1 MANSIT
7 PAGTSRTLFG
17 IATGDII
24 TGGSITASS
33 FLGIGKDITFIN
45 ANNITSGNIGVS
57 RGGTGNNSFINN
69 AIVFNSNNQLIS
81 DNNLSWRANVLR
93 INNRDFLSDTSNYV
107 RSTSNRLSTLI
118 YNNTDTLTQS
128 ITSNI
133 KQTNLNV
140 SNYILSTSNKL
151 INFIK
156 TEQANN
162 VFYPATTTTLGGVQ
176 IGDGLYVNDRGV
188 ISVMPEIVYTVFPTI
203 NNTSLTFSSVPNT
216 NYQVCKF
223 LYNSS
228 IGTTFDRKNAASLIL
243 PVWYKFTN
251 DNKIIINGINGDD
264 DITIIKNSGYQGYSE
279 NSLTNLEL
287 YGDITIKPSI
297 EEINIEYTPLDT
309 SYIELNCIT
318 DTPTYCKFE
327 KNFDINS
334 IFKSFN
340 YWAMTIG
347 LWVKINTYSEEL
359 VIIEFSNDNSA
370 NLRKLNINYADDTL
384 KFFIDKNI
392 DPVITIPQI
401 YKTYWYHILW
411 SIERMENYFKVIV
424 HINGIEKKNIDI
436 TNDYLYSLGFN
447 NYIKN
452 TISSTAN
459 TSNYNFCVSDTKIY
473 NYALHNDEKLEVYNA
488 NYYTKY
494 LVDFKDTA
502 TICDI
507 MAYGGGGGGS
517 SNYGGGAG
525 KLVYANDA
533 YIASGLKTIQVGRG
547 GSGYYSNMSNFQFAL
562 NGNETTFENL
572 IADGGGA
579 ITNYIFDYNVSNTF
593 VYTCNY
599 SYYSPARQIMIPATF
614 TSNIITVVTK
624 SSNIIV
630 HINGGSGSGDYGTIT
645 NFNNTSELRTFLG
658 GTNNI
663 YSYGYIGGEY
673 GGGGAGSAGI
683 SITGGTGLY
692 GLNLNN
698 INVDTDKY
706 FNFNNTINFKKDFN
720 IVNNEIGELN
730 GGNVYIASGGAG
742 MSLGTNEKGV
752 SSIGYNSVNSG
763 SGGNTGKNG
772 KNGALLLRVLTNID
786 KKILPK
792 FIGETSNYVTS
803 SSNNIINFVKNLAS
817 QTGLSLWTRATN
829 NVYFNSG
836 NVGIGVEP
844 NNYKFEVASGTG
856 VTYDPTITYGIHTSN
871 DPNIIVDTNITN
883 TNICAKFNSSIW
895 TSGNVISSSDE
906 RIKKNIRDL
915 QDDSALQMILNIQPK
930 KYNYIDLRGRGL
942 TDAGAGTEIYGF
954 IAQQINEVIPDAVKI
969 QTEFIPNIFS
979 VADYNIAEN
988 IITLSRNNSL
998 RNNSLSIVKGSRIK
1012 CYDMRDNIII
1022 VEVIEV
1028 ISNGSGGSSV
1038 SFKIQNINYYN
1049 DKIFV
1054 YGTEVND
1061 FHALNKE
1068 YINTL
1073 NVCAVQELHRKIVMQ
1088 QEEIVEL
1095 NEKINVLINYV
1106 DLSKIMTLQDE
1117 INELRSRF
1125 DVLLNYIDLSK

>member
-33 FLGIGKDITFIN
+33 FLGVGKDITFIN

-69 AIVFNSNNQLIS
+69 ALVFNSNNQLIS

-107 RSTSNRLSTLI
+107 RITSNKLSTII
-118 YNNTDTLTQS
+118 YSSTDTLAQS

-133 KQTNLNV
+133 SQTNLNT
-140 SNYILSTSNKL
+140 SNYVLSTSNTL
-151 INFIK
+151 IHLIK

-162 VFYPATTTTLGGVQ
+162 VIFPATTTTLGGVQ
-176 IGDGLYVNDRGV
+176 IGDGLYINDKGV
-188 ISVMPEIVYTVFPTI
+188 ISVMPEIVNTVFPTI
-203 NNTSLTFSSVPNT
+203 NNTSLTFTQVPNSD
-216 NYQVCKF
+216 YKVCKF
-223 LYNSS
+223 VYNSS
-228 IGTTFDRKNAASLIL
+228 IGTTFDRNNAGSLIL
-243 PVWYKFTN
+243 PIWYKFTN
-251 DNKIIINGINGDD
+251 DNKVVNNG
-264 DITIIKNSGYQGYSE
+264 ITIIKNSGYQGYLA
-279 NSLTNLEL
+279 NSLTRLEL
-287 YGDITIKPSI
+287 HGDITIKPSI
-297 EEINIEYTPLDT
+297 EEINMEFTPLDT
-309 SYIELNCIT
+309 TYIELNCIT
-318 DTPTYCKFE
+318 ETPTFCKFE
-327 KNFDINS
+327 RNFDINS
-334 IFKSFN
+334 IFKAFN

-347 LWVKINTYSEEL
+347 FWLKINSFSDE
-359 VIIEFSNDNSA
+359 IIILEFSNDNSG
-370 NLRKLNINYADDTL
+370 NLRKLNINYANNTL
-384 KFFIDKNI
+384 KFFIDK
-392 DPVITIPQI
+392 DKEPVITIPQI
-401 YKTYWYHILW
+401 YRAVWYHILW
-411 SIERMENYFKVIV
+411 SIERLDNISNMFEVIV
-424 HINGIEKKNIDI
+424 SINGVKKETLAI
-436 TNDYLYSLGFN
+436 TNSYLYILGFN

-459 TSNYNFCVSDTKIY
+459 TSNYNFCVSDFKIY
-473 NYALHNDEKLEVYNA
+473 NYALQDDEKMEIYNA

-494 LVDFKDTA
+494 LIDFKDTA

-533 YIASGLKTIQVGRG
+533 YIASGLKTIKIGRG
-547 GSGYYSNMSNFQFAL
+547 GCGYYSNMSNYHVAL
-562 NGNETTFENL
+562 KGTETTFENL

-579 ITNYIFDYNVSNTF
+579 ISNYLFDYKFSNIF

-599 SYYSPARQIMIPATF
+599 SYYSPVRLTMIPATF
-614 TSNIITVVTK
+614 TSNILTIVTK
-624 SSNIIV
+624 TSNNII
-630 HINGGSGSGDYGTIT
+630 HIDGGSGSGDFGSIT
-645 NFNNTSELRTFLG
+645 NFNITSSLRTFLG
-658 GTNNI
+658 DTSNI
-663 YSYGYIGGEY
+663 YSYGFIGGEY
-673 GGGGAGSAGI
+673 GGGGTGSSGVSIAGGA
-683 SITGGTGLY
+683 GLY
-692 GLNLNN
+692 GLNINN
-698 INVDTDKY
+698 INIDTDKY
-706 FNFNNTINFKKDFN
+706 FNFKNTINFKNDFN
-720 IVNNEIGELN
+720 LVNNEIGELN

-742 MSLGTNEKGV
+742 MSLGDNEKGIPG
-752 SSIGYNSVNSG
+752 IGYNSANSG
-763 SGGNTGKNG
+763 SGGNTGEKG
-772 KNGALLLRVLTNID
+772 KNGALLLRVLAKID
-786 KKILPK
+786 KKVLPK
-792 FIGETSNYVTS
+792 FIGETSNYVTT
-803 SSNNIINFVKNLAS
+803 SSNNIIDFVKTLANES
-817 QTGLSLWTRATN
+817 GSLLWTRATS

-836 NVGIGVEP
+836 NVGIGIEP

-856 VTYDPTITYGIHTSN
+856 ITGDTLNDLAITYGFHTSN
-871 DPNIIVDTNITN
+871 DPNIIVATNIVN
-883 TNICAKFNSSIW
+883 SNICAKFNSSIW

-930 KYNYIDLRGRGL
+930 KYNYIDLQTKGSS
-942 TDAGAGTEIYGF
+942 AGTEIYGF
-954 IAQQINEVIPDAVKI
+954 IAQQIKEVIPDAVKI

-988 IITLSRNNSL
+988 IITLPSRLQSGGSL
-998 RNNSLSIVKGSRIK
+998 NIAKATRIK
-1012 CYDMRDNIII
+1012 CYDMRDNMII

-1028 ISNGSGGSSV
+1028 IEVIEILNIISI
-1038 SFKIQNINYYN
+1038 KIKNIKYYN

-1073 NVCAVQELHRKIVMQ
+1073 NVCAVQELHRKIITQ
-1088 QEEIVEL
+1088 QEEITGL

-1117 INELRSRF
+1117 INDLRSRF

>member
-33 FLGIGKDITFIN
+33 FLGVGKDITFIN

-69 AIVFNSNNQLIS
+69 ALVFNSNNQLIS

-107 RSTSNRLSTLI
+107 RITSNKLSTII
-118 YNNTDTLTQS
+118 YSSTDTLAQS

-133 KQTNLNV
+133 SQTNLNT
-140 SNYILSTSNKL
+140 SNYVLSTSNTL
-151 INFIK
+151 IHLIK

-162 VFYPATTTTLGGVQ
+162 VIFPATTTTLGGVQ
-176 IGDGLYVNDRGV
+176 IGDGLYINDKGV
-188 ISVMPEIVYTVFPTI
+188 ISVMPEIVNTVFPTI
-203 NNTSLTFSSVPNT
+203 NNTSLTFTQVPNSD
-216 NYQVCKF
+216 YKVCKF
-223 LYNSS
+223 VYNSS
-228 IGTTFDRKNAASLIL
+228 IGTTFDRNNAGSLIL
-243 PVWYKFTN
+243 PIWYKFTN
-251 DNKIIINGINGDD
+251 DNKVVNNG
-264 DITIIKNSGYQGYSE
+264 ITIIKNSGYQGYLA
-279 NSLTNLEL
+279 NSLTRLEL
-287 YGDITIKPSI
+287 HGDITIKPSI
-297 EEINIEYTPLDT
+297 EEINMEFTLLDT
-309 SYIELNCIT
+309 TYIELNCIT
-318 DTPTYCKFE
+318 ETPTFCKFE
-327 KNFDINS
+327 RNFDINS
-334 IFKSFN
+334 IFKAFN

-347 LWVKINTYSEEL
+347 FWLKINSFSDE
-359 VIIEFSNDNSA
+359 IIILEFSNDNSG
-370 NLRKLNINYADDTL
+370 NLRKLNINYANNTL
-384 KFFIDKNI
+384 KFFIDK
-392 DPVITIPQI
+392 DKEPVITIPQI
-401 YKTYWYHILW
+401 YRAVWYHILW
-411 SIERMENYFKVIV
+411 SIERLDNISNMFEVIV
-424 HINGIEKKNIDI
+424 SINGVKKETLAI
-436 TNDYLYSLGFN
+436 TNSYLYILGFN

-459 TSNYNFCVSDTKIY
+459 TSNYNFCVSDFKIY
-473 NYALHNDEKLEVYNA
+473 NYALQDDEKMEIYNA

-494 LVDFKDTA
+494 LIDFKDTA

-533 YIASGLKTIQVGRG
+533 YIASGLKTIKIGRG
-547 GSGYYSNMSNFQFAL
+547 GCGYYSNMSNYHVAL
-562 NGNETTFENL
+562 KGTETTFENL

-579 ITNYIFDYNVSNTF
+579 ISNYLFDYKFSNIF

-599 SYYSPARQIMIPATF
+599 SYYSPVRLTMIPATF
-614 TSNIITVVTK
+614 TSNILTIVTK
-624 SSNIIV
+624 TSNNII
-630 HINGGSGSGDYGTIT
+630 HIDGGSGSGDFGSIT
-645 NFNNTSELRTFLG
+645 NFNITSSLRTFLG
-658 GTNNI
+658 DTSNI
-663 YSYGYIGGEY
+663 YSYGFIGGEY
-673 GGGGAGSAGI
+673 GGGGTGSSGVSIAGGA
-683 SITGGTGLY
+683 GLY
-692 GLNLNN
+692 GLNINN
-698 INVDTDKY
+698 INIDTDKY
-706 FNFNNTINFKKDFN
+706 FNFKNTINFKNDFN
-720 IVNNEIGELN
+720 LVNNEIGELN
-730 GGNVYIASGGAG
+730 GGNVYIACGGAG
-742 MSLGTNEKGV
+742 MSLGDNEKGIPG
-752 SSIGYNSVNSG
+752 IGYNSANSG
-763 SGGNTGKNG
+763 SGGNTGEKG
-772 KNGALLLRVLTNID
+772 KNGALLLRVLAKID
-786 KKILPK
+786 KKVLPK
-792 FIGETSNYVTS
+792 FIGETSNYVTT
-803 SSNNIINFVKNLAS
+803 SSNNIIDFVKTLANES
-817 QTGLSLWTRATN
+817 GSLLWTRATS

-836 NVGIGVEP
+836 NVGIGIEP

-856 VTYDPTITYGIHTSN
+856 ITGDTLNDLAITYGFHTSN
-871 DPNIIVDTNITN
+871 DPNIIVATNIVN
-883 TNICAKFNSSIW
+883 SNICAKFNSSIW

-930 KYNYIDLRGRGL
+930 KYNYIDLQTKGSS
-942 TDAGAGTEIYGF
+942 AGTEIYGF
-954 IAQQINEVIPDAVKI
+954 IAQQIKEVIPDAVKI

-988 IITLSRNNSL
+988 IITLPSRLQSGGSL
-998 RNNSLSIVKGSRIK
+998 NIAKATRIK
-1012 CYDMRDNIII
+1012 CYDMRDNMII

-1028 ISNGSGGSSV
+1028 IEVIEILNIISI
-1038 SFKIQNINYYN
+1038 KIKNIKYYN

-1073 NVCAVQELHRKIVMQ
+1073 NVCAVQELHRKIITQ
-1088 QEEIVEL
+1088 QEEITGL

-1117 INELRSRF
+1117 INDLRSRF